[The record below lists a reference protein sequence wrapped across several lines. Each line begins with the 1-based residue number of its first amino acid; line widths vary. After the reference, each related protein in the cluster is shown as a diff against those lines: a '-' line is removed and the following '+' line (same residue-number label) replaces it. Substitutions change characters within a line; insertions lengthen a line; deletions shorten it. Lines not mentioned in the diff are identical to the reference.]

1 MTFSL
6 CFLVPVVSVMLT
18 AGLATPFLPSAAAQG
33 TGSRAATI
41 LQSEAWATDTDQRSI
56 DLDELQAGGPPKD
69 GIPSIDDPRFVSPA
83 AAEAWLAPQEPVVAL
98 TLGEEAKAYPLQIL
112 TWHEI
117 VNDEVGG
124 VPVAVTFCP
133 LCYSA
138 IAYRRVLDRS
148 QGEESGRPLSFGVSG
163 FLRNSD
169 LVMYDRQTESLWQQL
184 TGEAIVGAMTGAK
197 LEVLPAQI
205 ISFAQFREAYP
216 EGVVLSRE
224 TGISRPY
231 GRNPYAGYDD
241 VDEKPFLYRGP
252 YDQRLP
258 PMEKVVTVSL
268 GGEDKAYPHRVT
280 KAQRVVHDEIGGRP
294 LVLFHGEGAV
304 SALDA
309 DTISASREIGSTGVF
324 DARLDGEV
332 LRFRYHDGRFIDE
345 ETESVWDVTG
355 QATSGPLQGKQL
367 QPIPHGNYFSFAWFA
382 FKPETN
388 LYQP

>member
-1 MTFSL
+1 MAL
-6 CFLVPVVSVMLT
+6 AVGLT
-18 AGLATPFLPSAAAQG
+18 GLLPACAAAQE
-33 TGSRAATI
+33 TGARAAAV
-41 LQSEAWATDTDQRSI
+41 LQSEAWATDTDQRAI

-69 GIPSIDDPRFVSPA
+69 GIPAIDRPRFVSPEE
-83 AAEAWLAPQEPVVAL
+83 AEGWLAPQEPIVAL
-98 TLGEEAKAYPLQIL
+98 ALGEEARAYPLQIL

-138 IAYRRVLDRS
+138 VAYRRVLD
-148 QGEESGRPLSFGVSG
+148 GRPLTFGVSG

-184 TGEAIVGAMTGAK
+184 TGEAIVGAMTGAT
-197 LEVLPAQI
+197 LEALPAQI

-216 EGVVLSRE
+216 EGAVLSRE

-231 GRNPYAGYDD
+231 GRNPYVGYDD

-268 GGEDKAYPHRVT
+268 GGEDKAYPHHVT
-280 KAQRVVHDEIGGRP
+280 KAQRVIHDRLGGRP
-294 LVLFHGEGAV
+294 LVIFHDEGAV

-309 DTISASREIGSTGVF
+309 DTIRTSREIGSTGVF
-324 DARLDGEV
+324 DPRLDGEP
-332 LRFRYHDGRFIDE
+332 LRFRYQDGRFVDE
-345 ETESVWDVTG
+345 RTESVWDVTG
-355 QATSGPLQGKQL
+355 QAISGPLRGKQL

-382 FKPETN
+382 FKPKTN
-388 LYQP
+388 LYQPESE